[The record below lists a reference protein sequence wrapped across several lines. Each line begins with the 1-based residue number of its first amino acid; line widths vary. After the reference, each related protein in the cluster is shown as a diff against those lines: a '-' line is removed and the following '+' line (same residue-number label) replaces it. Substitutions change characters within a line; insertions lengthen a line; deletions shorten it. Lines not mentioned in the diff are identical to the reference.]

1 MNGLYK
7 MFDMGFSAKTAKFF
21 LLKISVVTQYYD
33 LDVPKEFA
41 IRGNAAIMKCQI
53 PSFVADFVSV
63 VSWHTDQNEDFYPSS
78 NPDGNSFKIL
88 LTISTRVSTGWFYFP
103 KLDFLFDTLFTVL
116 VVQQFFQTE
125 VNNEYVIR
133 GNSAI
138 LKCSIPSFVADFV
151 YAVSWL
157 DSDGHE
163 YSLNENN
170 FGTVAF
176 YLNACKSHKSYDI
189 ELGNC
194 VLSLSLHTFNV
205 GSNFI
210 KIFQS

>member
-1 MNGLYK
+1 MLE
-7 MFDMGFSAKTAKFF
+7 
-21 LLKISVVTQYYD
+21 L
-33 LDVPKEFA
+33 
-41 IRGNAAIMKCQI
+41 
-53 PSFVADFVSV
+53 
-63 VSWHTDQNEDFYPSS
+63 
-78 NPDGNSFKIL
+78 
-88 LTISTRVSTGWFYFP
+88 
-103 KLDFLFDTLFTVL
+103 LFDTLFTVL

-138 LKCSIPSFVADFV
+138 LKCAIPSFVADFV

-194 VLSLSLHTFNV
+194 VLSLSFHTFKV
-205 GSNFI
+205 LILLKYFSR
-210 KIFQS
+210 KPVLRS